1 MGSKSFVES
10 FVAKVLH
17 EDLRIIFSFLM
28 FANSRTIFV
37 MLSLCYDQCHGYLF
51 RIMFPSLSTLQHY
64 AEFDI
69 CTIAMLEK
77 LFGEGTLVVL
87 SIT

>member
-1 MGSKSFVES
+1 
-10 FVAKVLH
+10 
-17 EDLRIIFSFLM
+17 
-28 FANSRTIFV
+28 
-37 MLSLCYDQCHGYLF
+37 
-51 RIMFPSLSTLQHY
+51 MFPSLGTLQHY

-69 CTIAMLEK
+69 RTIAMLEK